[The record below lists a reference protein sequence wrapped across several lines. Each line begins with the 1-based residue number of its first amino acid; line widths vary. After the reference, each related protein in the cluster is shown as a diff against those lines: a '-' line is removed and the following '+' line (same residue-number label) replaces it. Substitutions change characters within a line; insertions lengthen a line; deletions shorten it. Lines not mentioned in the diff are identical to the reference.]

1 LDLRT
6 GYHIVYHVPM
16 KADPDPPS
24 SSWVVI
30 SVYTVVVLIWGTTWL
45 SIRISL
51 DYLPPTF
58 SIMIRFIVAGATV
71 ILIQK
76 LRGEKIPL
84 ALRHQPFFIGLGLLG
99 FVLSYGLV
107 YWAEQYISSGLTAV
121 LFGLL
126 PLLTGIL
133 AHRALKRRERLDR
146 RRLLGL
152 MAGLLGIVVINSGDL
167 RQIHPLAPLAAML
180 VVVSSLCTAVS
191 TVLSKS
197 RAHIYSPLTLA
208 GLPMLYGGLANIPLW
223 LITERNEPIVW
234 TWEGIAATAYLTFF
248 GSVVTYIGYF
258 WLLRRMEVSRANL
271 IAYLTPIIALAVG
284 FFFADETI
292 TPGILAGAALI
303 FGGVAVA
310 NRAAGR
316 I

>member
-1 LDLRT
+1 
-6 GYHIVYHVPM
+6 M
-16 KADPDPPS
+16 KADVHPPAS
-24 SSWVVI
+24 PWLVASVFTVVI
-30 SVYTVVVLIWGTTWL
+30 LIWGTTWL
-45 SIRISL
+45 GIRISL

-84 ALRHQPFFIGLGLLG
+84 EARHQPFFIGLGLLG

-133 AHRALKRRERLDR
+133 AHRTLRRRERLDR
-146 RRLLGL
+146 KRLLGL
-152 MAGLLGIVVINSGDL
+152 VVGLIGILVINSEDL
-167 RQIHPLAPLAAML
+167 RQFHPLAPVAGLL
-180 VVVSSLCTAVS
+180 IILSSFCTAVS

-223 LITERNEPIVW
+223 LIMERNVPIVW
-234 TWEGIAATAYLTFF
+234 TWEGIAATAYLTFL
-248 GSVVTYIGYF
+248 GSVVTFIGYF

-271 IAYLTPIIALAVG
+271 LAYLTPIIALAVG

-292 TPGILAGAALI
+292 TSRILIGAALI
-303 FGGVAVA
+303 IGGVAVA
-310 NRAAGR
+310 NRATS
-316 I
+316 